1 MIIYSFCHMWKL
13 NESYVVLKQVHVQRK
28 ENEMCKVKTPVQ
40 GSCIIYSLLSWIVKA
55 VTQRQLAHTNCGVA

>member
-1 MIIYSFCHMWKL
+1 MWKL
-13 NESYVVLKQVHVQRK
+13 NESYVVLKQVRVQRK